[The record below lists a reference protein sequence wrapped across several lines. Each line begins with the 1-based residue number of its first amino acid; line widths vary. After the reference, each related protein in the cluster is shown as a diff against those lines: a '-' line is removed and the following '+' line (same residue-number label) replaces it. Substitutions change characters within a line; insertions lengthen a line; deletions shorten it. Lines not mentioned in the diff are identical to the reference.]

1 MESCGAELA
10 ESAVI
15 PEKLAALMELVAK
28 NMVAHAEWVGSSED
42 RARAE
47 HRALLDVAAGY
58 RAIAAAASKAASTM
72 RALRDLEPAPHDPSR
87 WDRAAFARFM
97 QRKVELQ
104 TELAALLLAHAEQ
117 SKAALARE

>member
-15 PEKLAALMELVAK
+15 PEKLAALMEHVAK
-28 NMVAHAEWVGSSED
+28 NLVAHAEWVGTSSD
-42 RARAE
+42 PSRAE

-58 RAIAAAASKAASTM
+58 RAIAHAASQAASTM
-72 RALRDLEPAPHDPSR
+72 RALRDLEPAPHEPSR
-87 WDRAAFARFM
+87 WDRAAFATWM
-97 QRKVELQ
+97 QQKIALQ

-117 SKAALARE
+117 SKAALAGQ